1 MEKNDYQRRYTSEK
15 VMRFL
20 AVLLVGTM
28 LLGLSACAKL
38 DPVAQQ
44 RPESL
49 LTMEREPEP
58 QALQIASA
66 ATAVA
71 LNQYIY
77 ARLKTEELLSADSE
91 SITVEAFQKLLD
103 DLVLTWETT
112 DILLADTEQIIEQSS
127 MAQILRLGAGAGGG
141 REIDLETWAE
151 NLTKQLDEIAYNGV
165 PQFERIKTLS
175 KQLGVDA
182 KTAFEQVTLAQN
194 IIHNIA
200 DLEEFRAVDGAY
212 TKSIN
217 IVQGYKTASKV
228 GLFVTATIATGGGSL
243 ATLGASS
250 MTIGQAGA
258 VVVGGVDCIVD
269 VAATSSTIILGEEH
283 QVTTSFS
290 NVQNI
295 LAPIS
300 FVVGLATFNGSSTGE
315 QLAYI
320 GESLTEWYYNGK
332 ILGINVSG
340 TDDGGT
346 KVTAKPIDVSGLDEA
361 GLKTTLKKE
370 GFTTPEEGST
380 NLSTLIEAY
389 RTRVAEAASKLANL
403 AAEMTDIMNVNNRV
417 TQPGEAT
424 VKDAIYEIRNVSG
437 TSWVID
443 SSSDPEYFV
452 DLDAIDVSD
461 YTVAS
466 GSSVRGGIN
475 VESQLQS
482 GALIELSPKTYSV
495 TVTCAAGEIPSDED
509 EQYVYLNPLYG
520 QTAQTYNVMIT
531 GVYGEYAIIEWDG
544 VSFTQVK

>member
-1 MEKNDYQRRYTSEK
+1 MEKNDYQRRYMSEK

-28 LLGLSACAKL
+28 LLALSACAKL

-44 RPESL
+44 QPDNL
-49 LTMEREPEP
+49 LTMEREAEP

-91 SITVEAFQKLLD
+91 LITVEAFQKLID

-112 DILLADTEQIIEQSS
+112 DMLLSDTEQIIELSS
-127 MAQILRLGAGAGGG
+127 VAQILRPGAGGG

-151 NLTKQLDEIAYNGV
+151 NLTKQLDEIAYKGV

-182 KTAFEQVTLAQN
+182 KTAFEQVTLAQS

-200 DLEEFRAVDGAY
+200 DLEAFRAEDGAY

-300 FVVGLATFNGSSTGE
+300 FVVGLATLNGSSTGE

-346 KVTAKPIDVSGLDEA
+346 KVTAKPIEVSGLDEA

-403 AAEMTDIMNVNNRV
+403 AAEMANIMNANNSV

-443 SSSDPEYFV
+443 SSSDPEYFD

>member
-1 MEKNDYQRRYTSEK
+1 MEKNDYQRQYMSEK

-28 LLGLSACAKL
+28 LLALSACAKL

-44 RPESL
+44 QPDNL
-49 LTMEREPEP
+49 LTMEREAEP

-91 SITVEAFQKLLD
+91 LITVEAFQKLID

-112 DILLADTEQIIEQSS
+112 DMLLSDTEQIIELSS
-127 MAQILRLGAGAGGG
+127 VAQILRPGAGGG

-151 NLTKQLDEIAYNGV
+151 NLTKQLDEIAYKGV

-182 KTAFEQVTLAQN
+182 KTAFEQVTLAQS

-200 DLEEFRAVDGAY
+200 DLEAFRAEDGAY

-300 FVVGLATFNGSSTGE
+300 FVVGLATLNGSSTGE

-346 KVTAKPIDVSGLDEA
+346 KVTAKPIEVSGLDEA

-403 AAEMTDIMNVNNRV
+403 AAEMANIMNANNSV

-443 SSSDPEYFV
+443 SSSDPEYFD

>member
-1 MEKNDYQRRYTSEK
+1 
-15 VMRFL
+15 MRFL

-28 LLGLSACAKL
+28 LLALSACAKL

-44 RPESL
+44 QPDNL
-49 LTMEREPEP
+49 LTMEREAEP

-91 SITVEAFQKLLD
+91 LITVEAFQKLID

-112 DILLADTEQIIEQSS
+112 DMLLSDTEQIIELSS
-127 MAQILRLGAGAGGG
+127 VAQILRPGAGGG

-151 NLTKQLDEIAYNGV
+151 NLTKQLDEIAYKGV

-182 KTAFEQVTLAQN
+182 KTAFEQVTLAQS

-200 DLEEFRAVDGAY
+200 DLEAFRAEDGAY

-300 FVVGLATFNGSSTGE
+300 FVVGLATLNGSSTGE

-346 KVTAKPIDVSGLDEA
+346 KVTAKPIEVSGLDEA

-403 AAEMTDIMNVNNRV
+403 AAEMANIMNANNSV

-443 SSSDPEYFV
+443 SSSDPEYFD